1 MIGWMKVGRIHCIC
15 RSDEQ
20 PFSIG
25 RMHNIGRLDAELL

>member
-1 MIGWMKVGRIHCIC
+1 MIGWMKVGRIHC